1 MDHIVCLYYECC
13 SCYYMDIV
21 SAQCMYLSCLT
32 GNRLGDQGL
41 EDLPS
46 VLRSLTGLTSLDLS
60 CNGVTKAGL
69 KALADCVS
77 SIREEAG
84 TGAPK
89 VNHV

>member
-1 MDHIVCLYYECC
+1 MYVYITSAALVITWILYQH
-13 SCYYMDIV
+13 SV
-21 SAQCMYLSCLT
+21 PMYLSCLT

-41 EDLPS
+41 EDLLS

>member
-1 MDHIVCLYYECC
+1 
-13 SCYYMDIV
+13 
-21 SAQCMYLSCLT
+21 MYLSCLT

-41 EDLPS
+41 EDLLS

-89 VNHV
+89 VNHILTIKPAICFV